1 MKKPPLRQRF
11 KIWMELLWSFFKIGL
26 LTFGGGYAM
35 IPMIQSEVV
44 EKKKWITL
52 AEALD
57 IFAVAEATPG
67 PIAINTSTYVGYK
80 VGGIPG
86 ALFATLGA
94 IIPSLVIILVISY
107 FYELF
112 MSVTVIFNMFQGL
125 KVAVILLLLI
135 AVYTLYKA
143 MPHNWLST
151 TMFVIAFV
159 LMTVLTWFE
168 WTFSFIS
175 LVFIVA
181 GIIIGVL
188 GEVIKARKEKKEK

>member
-1 MKKPPLRQRF
+1 
-11 KIWMELLWSFFKIGL
+11 
-26 LTFGGGYAM
+26 M